1 MVRRASTAPAPGH
14 IDVTRSPPARGR
26 RASRRGCA
34 MARSTTAV
42 LEPHEIAL
50 IRGGRRAAVT
60 VAVLDLHLRG
70 VVRAGRKGTMRT
82 SGPATGAA
90 LPPLTGAVH
99 AALYRPAG
107 MSQLLERQGV
117 RAALAEAR
125 DALVSAGLLRTFPP
139 GRTGAARRSLKEL
152 RDRHPLPADR
162 AGLPAGEILLAV
174 ALYGDRALTA
184 LVPRFTREAGL
195 TGRGGTTERE
205 LPGASCGSGG
215 GVSCGSV

>member
-1 MVRRASTAPAPGH
+1 MVQRASTTPVLGH
-14 IDVTRSPPARGR
+14 IEVTRSPPARGR

-34 MARSTTAV
+34 MARSTTVV

-70 VVRAGRKGTMRT
+70 VVRAGTMRT

-107 MSQLLERQGV
+107 MGQLLQRQAV
-117 RAALAEAR
+117 RTALAEAR
-125 DALVSAGLLRTFPP
+125 DDLMSAGLLRGFPP
-139 GRTGAARRSLKEL
+139 GRTGAARRSLREL

-162 AGLPAGEILLAV
+162 AGQPAAEILFAV

-215 GVSCGSV
+215 GLSCASV

>member
-1 MVRRASTAPAPGH
+1 
-14 IDVTRSPPARGR
+14 
-26 RASRRGCA
+26 
-34 MARSTTAV
+34 MARSTTVV

-70 VVRAGRKGTMRT
+70 VVRAGRTGTMRT

-99 AALYRPAG
+99 TALYRPAG
-107 MSQLLERQGV
+107 MGQLLERQGV
-117 RAALAEAR
+117 RAALAGAR

-162 AGLPAGEILLAV
+162 PGQPAAAEILFAV